1 MICDIKTDS
10 QCIAIK
16 ADSEDIHLGTS
27 GIKNDLIISD
37 SNLIKF
43 KWLSVS
49 KLPRHSNFQ
58 RYACKFGGSGRTRIF
73 DLRCI
78 RAAF

>member
-10 QCIAIK
+10 QYIAIK

-43 KWLSVS
+43 KWWVR
-49 KLPRHSNFQ
+49 KNSNLRPPLYQ
-58 RYACKFGGSGRTRIF
+58 SGILTN
-73 DLRCI
+73 
-78 RAAF
+78 